1 MALALQRW
9 KLGLIYFSDATQG
22 VSGAADN
29 TLAKGDAAKGDVTGS
44 RRNNQT
50 TTTGDGE
57 EDPDKPKPSSLRIN
71 IKLDIDV
78 EVHLTARV
86 KGDITIGLL

>member
-1 MALALQRW
+1 MA
-9 KLGLIYFSDATQG
+9 KNDP
-22 VSGAADN
+22 
-29 TLAKGDAAKGDVTGS
+29 AKNDVKPGRKTV
-44 RRNNQT
+44 RT
-50 TTTGDGE
+50 TT
-57 EDPDKPKPSSLRIN
+57 DPDEDDDEPKEKPSSLKIN